1 MRAAAAATDK
11 YVLDFCLPG
20 RILRMGG
27 MSFHMPFRGPF
38 SRVYHDTGV
47 VFCRFYPIPFP
58 PSPDPSRE
66 ISNNFFFF
74 IEIRPSWWLFSDG
87 KWKERAIKKRSGKF
101 VWLNWYTEYI
111 GEIRKITRIFIHTNR
126 SCGKMYWNA
135 WVGRRESATIHRG
148 YASGISFLSV
158 MKPVCIHKWKR
169 AQYTVKSF
177 YHAWRVLLFEHRS
190 ARISPEFNAN

>member
-58 PSPDPSRE
+58 PAPDPSRE
-66 ISNNFFFF
+66 ISNNFFFLLRF
-74 IEIRPSWWLFSDG
+74 DPRDG
-87 KWKERAIKKRSGKF
+87 YFLMESGKNE
-101 VWLNWYTEYI
+101 LL
-111 GEIRKITRIFIHTNR
+111 
-126 SCGKMYWNA
+126 
-135 WVGRRESATIHRG
+135 RRG
-148 YASGISFLSV
+148 LVNLSG
-158 MKPVCIHKWKR
+158 
-169 AQYTVKSF
+169 
-177 YHAWRVLLFEHRS
+177 
-190 ARISPEFNAN
+190 